1 MDFLSTLRDARAG
14 QAAQEAARMHDV
26 AALAKQQGA
35 SEYAQGLARLAA
47 EQGYMDATNPQ
58 VGEPR
63 RAPIRVYNPYT
74 GQVDFVPAGL
84 AAYKTVLDA
93 RNTPSGSLADVP
105 VKIVGDNRQVPA
117 EFKDRS
123 GFGKALEIVA
133 QSKYDPFIGQ

>member
-14 QAAQEAARMHDV
+14 QAAQEAARMQDV

-47 EQGYMDATNPQ
+47 EQKYMDATNPQ
-58 VGEPR
+58 VGEPY
-63 RAPIRVYNPYT
+63 RAPIRVDNPYA
-74 GQVDFVPAGL
+74 GQVNFVPAGL

-93 RNTPSGSLADVP
+93 RNAPSGSLVDAP

-133 QSKYDPFIGQ
+133 QGKYDPFIGQ

>member
-1 MDFLSTLRDARAG
+1 MGFLDDMKYMALG
-14 QAAQEAARMHDV
+14 KQAEEAARMQKV
-26 AALAKQQGA
+26 ADLAKQQGA
-35 SEYAQGLARLAA
+35 SEYAQGLAKLAA
-47 EQGYMDATNPQ
+47 EQKYMDATNPQ
-58 VGEPR
+58 VGEPY
-63 RAPIRVYNPYT
+63 RAPIRVYNPYA
-74 GQVDFVPAGL
+74 GQVNFVPAGL

-93 RNTPSGSLADVP
+93 RNAPSGSLVDAP

>member
-1 MDFLSTLRDARAG
+1 MDFLSTLKNAEVG
-14 QAAQEAARMHDV
+14 QAAQEAARMQNIV
-26 AALAKQQGA
+26 ALAKQQGA
-35 SEYAQGLARLAA
+35 SEYAQGLAKLAA
-47 EQGYMDATNPQ
+47 EQKYMDAANLP
-58 VGEPR
+58 VSGAR
-63 RAPIRVYNPYT
+63 YAPIQVNNPYA
-74 GQVDFVPAGL
+74 GQANFVPAGL

-93 RNTPSGSLADVP
+93 RNAPSGSLVDAP